1 MDLPFIREAI
11 AQLFSKTSCDM
22 YLPDK
27 TKEGAP
33 NYRGRIVF
41 HPDKCINCM
50 MCERVCSGNA
60 ITHVIEKTPEGDDK
74 VTRTFY
80 LGSCTFCATCMDF
93 CGHGAIEFTRDYH
106 MIATKEEDLMVS
118 GTFVKKAPVKKAPKA
133 APAAAP
139 KAEAPKAAPA
149 AGAATVIKPR
159 DDGKPVQVPSKCV
172 YCTIC
177 AKKCPAGALEVDR
190 AAKTWKLDEDACVGC
205 GTCAEA
211 CPKKA
216 ILMPGD
222 EPVTVEAAP
231 AAAPAPKAAPAPAA
245 PKAEEKAAPAGAMIS
260 PRDDGKPAQV
270 PSKCVYC
277 TICAKKCPAGALEVD
292 RAAKTWTLDEDA
304 CVGCGT
310 CAEACP
316 KKAILMPGDDPVP
329 ADAPAA
335 APAPKAAP
343 APAAPAPK
351 AEEKAAPAAPKA
363 EEKPAEPPKPVE
375 PRPDGKPVQDPSKC
389 IYCTIC
395 ARKCPAGALTVDR
408 AAKTWTLDEDMC
420 IGCGNCY
427 EVCPKKAIVL

>member
-1 MDLPFIREAI
+1 MDFPFIKEAI
-11 AQLFSKTSCDM
+11 SQLFSKPSCEM

-27 TKEGAP
+27 TKLGAP

-60 ITHVIEKTPEGDDK
+60 ITHTVEKTEEGDK

-93 CGHGAIEFTRDYH
+93 CTHGAIEFTRDYH

-118 GTFVKKAPVKKAPKA
+118 GTFIKKPPVKKPAPPKPA
-133 APAAAP
+133 QAPAAP
-139 KAEAPKAAPA
+139 KAEDKPA
-149 AGAATVIKPR
+149 ALAAGTVIKPR

-177 AKKCPAGALEVDR
+177 AKKCPAGALTVDR
-190 AAKTWKLDEDACVGC
+190 AAKTWTLDEDACVGC

-231 AAAPAPKAAPAPAA
+231 AAPAPKAAPAPA
-245 PKAEEKAAPAGAMIS
+245 PKAEP
-260 PRDDGKPAQV
+260 
-270 PSKCVYC
+270 
-277 TICAKKCPAGALEVD
+277 
-292 RAAKTWTLDEDA
+292 
-304 CVGCGT
+304 
-310 CAEACP
+310 
-316 KKAILMPGDDPVP
+316 
-329 ADAPAA
+329 
-335 APAPKAAP
+335 AP
-343 APAAPAPK
+343 APAA
-351 AEEKAAPAAPKA
+351 EI
-363 EEKPAEPPKPVE
+363 KP
-375 PRPDGKPVQDPSKC
+375 RDDGKPVQDPAKC

-408 AAKTWTLDEDMC
+408 AAKTWTLDEDLC
-420 IGCGNCY
+420 VGCGTCA
-427 EVCPKKAIVL
+427 EACPKKAIVI